1 MTTIELNSRKY
12 SLITEI
18 MRIDSEDVI
27 EKIEQLINSE
37 THYKRSPISFTL
49 EELKIEIAEAEKES
63 VLFNQEEVKTMTWK
77 K

>member
-37 THYKRSPISFTL
+37 THYKRKPNIFYP
-49 EELKIEIAEAEKES
+49 
-63 VLFNQEEVKTMTWK
+63 
-77 K
+77 